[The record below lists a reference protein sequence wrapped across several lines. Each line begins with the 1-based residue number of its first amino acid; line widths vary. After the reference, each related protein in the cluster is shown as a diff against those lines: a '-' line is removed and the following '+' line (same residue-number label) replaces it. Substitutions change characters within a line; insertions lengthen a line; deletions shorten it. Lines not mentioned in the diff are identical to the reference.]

1 MKYTVEFNLEVGGY
15 MTVEASSEEEARAI
29 VYDEIEQ
36 NDLDNVLKLDGD
48 VTHREFFT
56 QSAEQVAA

>member
-1 MKYTVEFNLEVGGY
+1 MKYSLEFNLEVGGY
-15 MTVEASSEEEARAI
+15 MIVEADTEEEARSL

-48 VTHREFFT
+48 VTYREFFT
-56 QSAEQVAA
+56 QSAEKIAV